1 MCGIYKITN
10 LINGK
15 VYIGQSVDIGARWR
29 KHHNEPF
36 DVNSHQYNCSLYRAI
51 RKYGLDYFSFEI
63 IEECK
68 KEDLNER
75 EKYWVSQYNSHNKN
89 FGYNETEGGDGSEGA
104 EIKLTQSQI
113 LEIYELLLNTELTQQ
128 EIAQQFNVSQYYI
141 SLLNRGVNKP
151 QEGYVYP
158 IRPLYYNQK
167 KKTDNNLSICP
178 ICGGSKSKISQ
189 MCMECHK
196 KQSIENRQ
204 GKNRISREELKF
216 LIRNKSFVEIGK
228 MFEVTDNAVRKWC
241 DGYNLP
247 RTKRD
252 IKQYTNEEWAAL

>member
-1 MCGIYKITN
+1 M
-10 LINGK
+10 
-15 VYIGQSVDIGARWR
+15 
-29 KHHNEPF
+29 
-36 DVNSHQYNCSLYRAI
+36 NSHQYNCSLYRAI

-104 EIKLTQSQI
+104 EIKLTQSQV

-141 SLLNRGVNKP
+141 SLLNRGLNKP
-151 QEGYVYP
+151 QEGYTYP
-158 IRPLYYNQK
+158 LRPLYYSQSK
-167 KKTDNNLSICP
+167 KVKNSLAICP
-178 ICGGSKSKISQ
+178 MCGNTKSKKATICS
-189 MCMECHK
+189 ECYK
-196 KQSIENRQ
+196 KQLVNNKQ
-204 GKNRISREELKF
+204 GKYRISREELKD
-216 LIRNKSFVEIGK
+216 LIRTISFVQIGEK
-228 MFEVTDNAVRKWC
+228 YGVTDNAVRRWC

-247 RTKRD
+247 RNKKD
-252 IKQYTNEEWAAL
+252 IKKYSDKEWAAL